1 MTRSCK
7 GPFAYISVALQVTHI
22 FKTVVHIFTAPLRF
36 LTYFWQTKHNGWTWL
51 LNVKYFHQTNM
62 CTILFL
68 SQTNLLSITG
78 VHPVEVLCFLRRNL
92 LHLNSHIHRATI
104 MWKRVR
110 PIPWN
115 MLDGPLCSQSCHGPS
130 LSPHKHK
137 PPTASQQNQRSV
149 VLAWIQTEVNVQGY
163 SAF

>member
-7 GPFAYISVALQVTHI
+7 GPVCIHFGHITSNTHCQDRH
-22 FKTVVHIFTAPLRF
+22 THFTAP
-36 LTYFWQTKHNGWTWL
+36 LTYFWQTKHKGGIWL
-51 LNVKYFHQTNM
+51 LNLKKIHQTNM
-62 CTILFL
+62 CAFTILFL

-78 VHPVEVLCFLRRNL
+78 VHPVEVLCFLHRNL